1 MGRPLTLSSYFP
13 LSVSPSLFPSAPFSL
28 RLPARIRRGSHWLA
42 CGIFPTA
49 QTSKHMFMIM
59 GWINIGAKN
68 HKRAGK
74 KTESRK
80 TEMKRRRGIFLIK
93 LFLNPSVS
101 LLHYLLL
108 CSPSQPVVIERAET
122 QYGGCVSRRCL
133 CVCEHVWKRTGVLRP
148 IVLSQVSRQWLPP
161 PPFKAFEAI
170 FLSCEI
176 LLNSLLKNH

>member
-13 LSVSPSLFPSAPFSL
+13 LSISPSLFPSAPSSL
-28 RLPARIRRGSHWLA
+28 RLPAQIRRGSRWRA
-42 CGIFPTA
+42 CGIFPNA
-49 QTSKHMFMIM
+49 QTSKHMFMIR

-68 HKRAGK
+68 HKRAEK

-108 CSPSQPVVIERAET
+108 CSPSQPVVIERAEM
-122 QYGGCVSRRCL
+122 QYAGCVRRRCL
-133 CVCEHVWKRTGVLRP
+133 CVCEHVRKRTGVLQP
-148 IVLSQVSRQWLPP
+148 IVLGQVSWQWHC
-161 PPFKAFEAI
+161 
-170 FLSCEI
+170 FL
-176 LLNSLLKNH
+176 L